1 MEARMQKEEARH
13 DEFMTQLDQQMSKD
27 ETDHK
32 EIMGKIEEQIVRDPK
47 FESLKEMLWKRHS
60 AI

>member
-1 MEARMQKEEARH
+1 MEARLQKEEARH
-13 DEFMTQLDQQMSKD
+13 KELITQLDLQMSKD

-47 FESLKEMLWKRHS
+47 FESLKIRS
-60 AI
+60 